1 MWSQQERPAV
11 PPGQFNQTPGTLGQE
26 RQIPE
31 VSEEFTLK
39 RKLPDVHVLAE
50 ATQADF
56 ATLGNCPAP
65 QATAA
70 ATPPAQADPEGQGK
84 HPVEPTR

>member
-1 MWSQQERPAV
+1 MWSKQERPAV
-11 PPGQFNQTPGTLGQE
+11 PPGQLNQMPGTLGQE

-31 VSEEFTLK
+31 VSEEETLYK
-39 RKLPDVHVLAE
+39 KLPGVHVLAE
-50 ATQADF
+50 ATHADL

-70 ATPPAQADPEGQGK
+70 AVPPAHDDPEGQGK
-84 HPVEPTR
+84 HPVDPTR